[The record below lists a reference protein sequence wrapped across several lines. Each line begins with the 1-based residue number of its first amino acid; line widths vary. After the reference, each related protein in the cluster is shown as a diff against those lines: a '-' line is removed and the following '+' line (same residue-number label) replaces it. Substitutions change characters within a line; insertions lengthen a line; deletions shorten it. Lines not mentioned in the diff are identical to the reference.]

1 MKEPQRSILEIT
13 KKAMKAFFGV
23 IDLKT
28 RTGRQYFALFTL
40 LYNTAT
46 RIDELLSLKLD
57 DLHIGEHDGKNYIT
71 VWGKG
76 TKLRNIYLLPEVVK
90 IIRQYVHMFHGDTPN
105 KDEYLFYSN
114 YNGNRHKLS
123 PEAINKRL
131 KI

>member
-1 MKEPQRSILEIT
+1 CVNIFPYCKGKYKYFCLDNQHISLFSA
-13 KKAMKAFFGV
+13 KKNIWHRLGF
-23 IDLKT
+23 D
-28 RTGRQYFALFTL
+28 ALFTL

-105 KDEYLFYSN
+105 KDEYLFIQIIM
-114 YNGNRHKLS
+114 
-123 PEAINKRL
+123 AIGIN
-131 KI
+131 